1 MWKSGNVE
9 MCVGCLYVVFLEVWK
24 SGNLEMCSSC
34 FNLITLEVWK
44 SGNVESRKCVWD
56 GRWGGGGVLRLIFS
70 RYVLLASE
78 SPYPIIVYSVA
89 NYRPHLSQFW
99 AKM

>member
-1 MWKSGNVE
+1 

-44 SGNVESRKCVWD
+44 SGNVSGMV
-56 GRWGGGGVLRLIFS
+56 GGGGGGTWVNF
-70 RYVLLASE
+70 
-78 SPYPIIVYSVA
+78 
-89 NYRPHLSQFW
+89 F
-99 AKM
+99 